1 MSDVQTSEPDLVQL
15 KAELDSIQIQ
25 QAKGG
30 WERQPGEAQSAWEDR
45 VAAIVRRG
53 IEITALLRRA
63 NTGPAKPKS
72 RTKRVVDMEA
82 ITRELLD

>member
-30 WERQPGEAQSAWEDR
+30 WEKQPGETQAQWEDR

-72 RTKRVVDMEA
+72 RGKKIVDMEA